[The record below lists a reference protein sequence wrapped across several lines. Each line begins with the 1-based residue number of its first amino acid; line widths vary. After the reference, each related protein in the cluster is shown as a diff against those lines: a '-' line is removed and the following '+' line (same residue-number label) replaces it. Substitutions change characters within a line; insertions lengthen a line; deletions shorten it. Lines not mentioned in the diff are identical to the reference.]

1 MARDGSRQ
9 VGGHFGDAGPKPTQ
23 RRGAARRRPVG
34 RTQSPGNAR
43 SGHAGSTR
51 GVSSRTAHVTRA
63 TRPKATGRRA
73 GARTATSRKRG
84 ISKLAVLLAIV
95 VVALVV
101 VGSVTLVR
109 HLTAPTEQPAQVAS
123 GKTVT
128 VSIAEGSSAEAF
140 ATKLKDAG
148 IISTKED
155 FYKEVARQKAESKL
169 KAGTYSFVT
178 GADISEVV
186 RQLQAGPNTSE
197 SRLVVAEG
205 LTVEKTAAVVEQ
217 SLGISA
223 SDFLAQAKASNYK
236 DDYDFLANAAND
248 SLEGYLCPKTY
259 DFTGKQVTADSVIR
273 AMLDQYKVEVA
284 SLDFASGE
292 AAIKSKYGVALND
305 YQVVTLASIIERE
318 AVTEKDRPLVSS
330 VFYNRLKADMALQSD
345 ATMGY
350 VTGGEV
356 TADDLKT
363 ESPYNSYLNKGLP
376 PTPICTPSV
385 ESLKAA
391 LSPSDTDYY
400 YFLII
405 ENGSYS
411 NHTFS
416 KTYEEHEAAIKKA
429 QADQS

>member
-1 MARDGSRQ
+1 MARDGSRRA
-9 VGGHFGDAGPKPTQ
+9 GGHFGGADPKPTQ
-23 RRGAARRRPVG
+23 RRGTARQRPAG
-34 RTQSPGNAR
+34 RTKSPSSVR
-43 SGHAGSTR
+43 SGHAGATR

-84 ISKLAVLLAIV
+84 IPKLAVLLGIV
-95 VVALVV
+95 AVALVV

-123 GKTVT
+123 GKAVT

-148 IISTKED
+148 VISTKED

-305 YQVVTLASIIERE
+305 YQIVTLASIIERE